1 MPILSDLTTSSPR
14 AIIRSGPFAASLVR
28 SFRPKQWL
36 KNLLVFAAPGAAGVL
51 TQRSM
56 WVHSALAFAA
66 FSLISSC
73 LYLVNDVVDAPFDRL
88 HPVKRNRPVAAG
100 AVSARSALIAAV
112 ALLVAG
118 EILGAQL
125 APAFLIVLNTYVLIA
140 IAYSLLLKRALVVD
154 IVAVAAGFV
163 LRAIAGGA
171 ATGVPN
177 SKWFLLLVS
186 FGALFV
192 VAGKRYANLDVLQPG
207 LPTSRHP
214 PHYSGAFL
222 RRLALVASGA
232 TVAAYI
238 LWIFSPH
245 ARDYGILI
253 PLSVLPFAL
262 AIGRYA
268 FLVRIKRGGAPE
280 DLFTRDRV
288 LRLAVLLWLIV
299 YGCGIYVAA
308 G

>member
-1 MPILSDLTTSSPR
+1 
-14 AIIRSGPFAASLVR
+14 
-28 SFRPKQWL
+28 
-36 KNLLVFAAPGAAGVL
+36 
-51 TQRSM
+51 M

-66 FSLISSC
+66 FSLVSSC
-73 LYLVNDVVDAPFDRL
+73 LYLVNDVIDAPFDRL
-88 HPVKRNRPVAAG
+88 HPAKRNRPVAVG
-100 AVSARSALIAAV
+100 AVSTRNALIAAGI
-112 ALLVAG
+112 LLVAG
-118 EILGAQL
+118 EILGARV
-125 APAFLIVLNTYVLIA
+125 APSFLFVLNIYLLMA
-140 IAYSLLLKRALVVD
+140 MAYSLLLKRALVVD
-154 IVAVAAGFV
+154 IVVVAAGFV

-192 VAGKRYANLDVLQPG
+192 VTGKRYANLDVLQPG
-207 LPTSRHP
+207 SPTSGRAP
-214 PHYSGAFL
+214 RYSAPFL
-222 RRLALVASGA
+222 RRLALLASGA
-232 TVAAYI
+232 TVVAYV

-245 ARDYGILI
+245 AREYGILI

-268 FLVRIKRGGAPE
+268 FLVRIKKGGAPE

-288 LRLAVLLWLIV
+288 LQLAVLLWLVV